1 MNPVHLVLLSIVQ
14 ESVLPMLQSQ
24 ARVGWLGVD
33 IISAF
38 KSTDLVGH
46 ACLIVLGMFS
56 VISWA
61 IIGYKFLHIY
71 QATKQTDEFTESCM
85 GGGGSLD
92 DAYKSA
98 ADYPD
103 SPLAL
108 VLREAYVEVQ
118 MENWYKDDYGL
129 DLNTRVDI
137 AKVGTER
144 VMERTISGEISN
156 LQSYLIFLATTAHVC
171 PFIGLFG
178 TVWGILGCFQSL
190 GTQGA
195 SAVQA
200 LGPGISTALSTT
212 VAGLVAAIPAVICYN
227 YLTNKVQILI
237 SRMDSFA
244 LELSNIIQKQLLKR
258 GKKG

>member
-1 MNPVHLVLLSIVQ
+1 MNPMHWFLVPLMQ
-14 ESVLPMLQSQ
+14 EILFPMLKSQ
-24 ARVGWLGVD
+24 VRVGWLGVD
-33 IISAF
+33 FIAAI

-46 ACLIVLGMFS
+46 TCLVVLAIFS

-71 QATKQTDEFTESCM
+71 QATKQTDEFVDSCM

-103 SPLAL
+103 SPLAQI
-108 VLREAYVEVQ
+108 LREAYVEVQ
-118 MENWYKDDYGL
+118 AENWYKGDYGL
-129 DLNTRVDI
+129 DLNARVDI
-137 AKVGTER
+137 AKVGIER
-144 VMERTISGEISN
+144 VMERTISGEISH
-156 LQSYLIFLATTAHVC
+156 LESYLIFLATTANVC

-190 GTQGA
+190 GGA
-195 SAVQA
+195 ATSAVQA
-200 LGPGISTALSTT
+200 LGPGIATALTTT

-227 YLTNKVQILI
+227 YLTSKIQVLI

-244 LELSNIIQKQLLKR
+244 LELSNVIQKQLLKR
-258 GKKG
+258 G